1 MVCHPGEF
9 RGVRSV
15 EGYRRSLTGVGETYK
30 ERKRRRTSCPICDKN
45 LSVASL
51 PAHLRSKH
59 GIHSTCSIVDDGPL
73 PAPAGYKLS
82 FPLKSRRA
90 CPVAGC
96 PYVATTRANLR
107 RHFFYQHPTA
117 CLYIKED
124 GAYRTCDR
132 CGMSVSLFSLQRG
145 HQTSTLCDNNVLLA
159 QKRARIAEA
168 VEAQATTFTLDGDE
182 LGKVDTFKYLGRTV
196 SNIDSDWPALQ
207 KNLTKARERFA
218 RISKVLTWE
227 GSTPR
232 ISGNFYRAAILSVL
246 LYGSETWV
254 WSKRMV
260 DTVRGFHHKAA
271 RLLSGNPP
279 RRLQNGTYWYLPA
292 DEAMEACGLLPIQ
305 VYIARRWA
313 RTLDYVQQ
321 RPIYDLCANA
331 LRAPG
336 TPSGTVFWWEQD
348 LRPWLEARPDKDAPS
363 LF

>member
-1 MVCHPGEF
+1 
-9 RGVRSV
+9 
-15 EGYRRSLTGVGETYK
+15 
-30 ERKRRRTSCPICDKN
+30 
-45 LSVASL
+45 
-51 PAHLRSKH
+51 
-59 GIHSTCSIVDDGPL
+59 
-73 PAPAGYKLS
+73 
-82 FPLKSRRA
+82 
-90 CPVAGC
+90 
-96 PYVATTRANLR
+96 
-107 RHFFYQHPTA
+107 
-117 CLYIKED
+117 
-124 GAYRTCDR
+124 
-132 CGMSVSLFSLQRG
+132 MSVSLFSLQRG

-260 DTVRGFHHKAA
+260 DTVRGFHHRAA
-271 RLLSGNPP
+271 RFLSGNPP
-279 RRLQNGTYWYLPA
+279 RRLQNGTYLYLPA
-292 DEAMEACGLLPIQ
+292 DEAMEACGFLPIQ
-305 VYIARRWA
+305 VYIARRRA

-348 LRPWLEARPDKDAPS
+348 LRPWLEVRSDKDAPS